1 MKNQLIAILTHPVI
15 QILSFSIILVGS
27 PYFGGP
33 FAYFVFG
40 SFKEGY
46 LFGILGIVGML
57 LTLVSLFLKA
67 KGYIQMGGLL
77 LMLSSLAIFFFSSTW
92 TNAAITLTN
101 TIALITLLLF
111 ILVGMLITLKWT
123 VWKNC

>member
-1 MKNQLIAILTHPVI
+1 MKTQLTTILTHPVI

-33 FAYFVFG
+33 FAYFVLG

-46 LFGILGIVGML
+46 LFGILGVAGML

-67 KGYIQMGGLL
+67 KGYMQMGGLL

-92 TNAAITLTN
+92 ENATITILN
-101 TIALITLLLF
+101 ALALSTLLLF
-111 ILVGMLITLKWT
+111 VMIAVLVTIKTWR
-123 VWKNC
+123 WKSY